1 MLRGKEKPLPRV
13 GGGGPSLVR
22 LLVSRRARISVM
34 GVRNAERRRENHM
47 RCARAG
53 VVGLV
58 AVAAVV
64 AACGQAVAFT
74 PQPVRPGAWYV
85 EGFADM
91 YADAMDPT
99 GADPPFGIDP
109 AIVGDDEVDFAAGI
123 IATFEA
129 PDHDGDGLPDDG
141 AYAPDLQYFGAEIG
155 NTTWDHTMPNT
166 GVLLQVKAGLVAGLG
181 SNITCTMPAHPD
193 LEFFMPAS
201 PGAWMALDERGQ
213 TNLGSLLGSYVLRD
227 AIVPEPATLTL
238 LGLGAVGLAAR
249 RRSKRCG
256 KRT

>member
-47 RCARAG
+47 RWATAG
-53 VVGLV
+53 LVGFV
-58 AVAAVV
+58 AVAAVF

-91 YADAMDPT
+91 YAETMEPT
-99 GADPPFGIDP
+99 GADTPFGIDP
-109 AIVGDDEVDFAAGI
+109 TIMSDAEVDFPAGI

-129 PDHDGDGLPDDG
+129 GDRDNDGSPDDG
-141 AYAPDLQYFGAEIG
+141 LYPANVDLFRLQIG
-155 NTTWDHTMPNT
+155 DTTWDETTPASEMRLGVKDGLVT
-166 GVLLQVKAGLVAGLG
+166 GVQVRL
-181 SNITCTMPAHPD
+181 TDTMPAHPD
-193 LEFFMPAS
+193 LEFFLPAS
-201 PGAWMALDERGQ
+201 PGAWAALDERGEK
-213 TNLGSLLGSYVLRD
+213 NLGSLLGSYVLRD
-227 AIVPEPATLTL
+227 AIVPEPATLAL
-238 LGLGAVGLAAR
+238 LGLGAAALAAR
-249 RRSKRCG
+249 RRRRK
-256 KRT
+256 

>member
-1 MLRGKEKPLPRV
+1 
-13 GGGGPSLVR
+13 
-22 LLVSRRARISVM
+22 
-34 GVRNAERRRENHM
+34 M
-47 RCARAG
+47 RWARAG
-53 VVGLV
+53 VVGLL
-58 AVAAVV
+58 AVAAVF

-91 YADAMDPT
+91 YAEAMELSDT
-99 GADPPFGIDP
+99 DPPFGIDP
-109 AIVGDDEVDFAAGI
+109 AIISDGQVDFAAGI

-166 GVLLQVKAGLVAGLG
+166 GVRLQVKAGLVMGLAG
-181 SNITCTMPAHPD
+181 NMTCTVPVHPD

-201 PGAWMALDERGQ
+201 PGAWAALDERGQ

-238 LGLGAVGLAAR
+238 LGLGAAGLAAR
-249 RRSKRCG
+249 RRSRRCG
-256 KRT
+256 KGT

>member
-1 MLRGKEKPLPRV
+1 
-13 GGGGPSLVR
+13 
-22 LLVSRRARISVM
+22 
-34 GVRNAERRRENHM
+34 M
-47 RCARAG
+47 RWARAG
-53 VVGLV
+53 VVGIV
-58 AVAAVV
+58 AVAAAF

-74 PQPVRPGAWYV
+74 PQPVPQGGWYV

-91 YADAMDPT
+91 YAETMDPSN
-99 GADPPFGIDP
+99 AEPPFGIDP

-141 AYAPDLQYFGAEIG
+141 AYASDLRHFGAQIG

-166 GVLLQVKAGLVAGLG
+166 GVLLQVKAGLVTGLG

-201 PGAWMALDERGQ
+201 PGMWAALDERGDK
-213 TNLGSLLGSYVLRD
+213 NLGSISGNYVLRD
-227 AIVPEPATLTL
+227 ATVPEPATLAL

-249 RRSKRCG
+249 RRSKQCG
-256 KRT
+256 KGT